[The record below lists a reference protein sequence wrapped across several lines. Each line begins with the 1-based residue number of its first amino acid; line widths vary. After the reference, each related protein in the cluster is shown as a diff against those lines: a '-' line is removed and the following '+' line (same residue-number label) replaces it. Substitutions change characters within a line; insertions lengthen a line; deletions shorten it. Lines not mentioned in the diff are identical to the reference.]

1 MKKNWQRGL
10 LLGVSLALLLAG
22 GVALAQGSLY
32 VKVDKPCVNCLR
44 EGAVPT
50 EDNIIRVEVGG
61 WEVGDYLCDRYT
73 IDSQVYLPTECAT
86 ETSPPPDSGHGAWPC
101 ELDDHQLDVD
111 FLGGDFSPANVVD
124 TYLGRH
130 TIELWVENPPGTV
143 VDQAKVSWLVA
154 EDCFAAMFVPEPGSV
169 VLLGTGLA
177 GLAGYATLRW
187 RARE

>member
-1 MKKNWQRGL
+1 MKKHWLRGL

-22 GVALAQGSLY
+22 GVVLAQGSLY
-32 VKVDKPCVNCLR
+32 AKVDKACVNCVR
-44 EGAVPT
+44 TGGVPT
-50 EDNIIRVEVGG
+50 EDNIIRVENGG

-73 IDSQVYLPTECAT
+73 IDSQVYLPTECGIAG
-86 ETSPPPDSGHGAWPC
+86 PPPDSGHGAWPC

-154 EDCFAAMFVPEPGSV
+154 EDCFAAMFVPEPGTIM
-169 VLLGTGLA
+169 LLGSGLA
-177 GLAGYATLRW
+177 GLAGYAAIRW
-187 RARE
+187 RTRE